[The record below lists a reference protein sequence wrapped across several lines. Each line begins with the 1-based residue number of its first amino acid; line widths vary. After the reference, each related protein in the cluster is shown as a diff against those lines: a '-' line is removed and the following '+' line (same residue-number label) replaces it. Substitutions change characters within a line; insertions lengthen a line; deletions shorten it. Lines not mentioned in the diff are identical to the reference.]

1 MSDEAAHSEPTEEE
15 KSRKNILNVIYT
27 VKLKEIKKKLQKHI
41 IPKLSKLKLCHL
53 CAEKLT
59 AEEKL
64 LKHRLCLHITF
75 VIQLLF
81 V

>member
-1 MSDEAAHSEPTEEE
+1 MLDKAAHSEPTEEE
-15 KSRKNILNVIYT
+15 KFRTNILNVIYT
-27 VKLKEIKKKLQKHI
+27 VKIKEIKKLEKHI
-41 IPKLSKLKLCHL
+41 IPKLSKLKLCYL

-59 AEEKL
+59 AEEIL

>member
-1 MSDEAAHSEPTEEE
+1 MWDEAAHSEPTEEE
-15 KSRKNILNVIYT
+15 KSRKHFKCHLYSENKRN
-27 VKLKEIKKKLQKHI
+27 KKKLLNHI

-64 LKHRLCLHITF
+64 LKRRLCLHITF